1 MLVKPSFLSGAKV
14 TNQLNLMPQ
23 PRSKAILKP
32 TLFIMRS
39 AIYQFLFLCCCIS
52 PAFVSA
58 QDPGDA
64 FFAAWTVHEIRFQ
77 FSQPGYLDSLTAN
90 YTLDQY
96 MRSNVTID
104 GVAYPQSG
112 VKYKGNSSYNNGS
125 SKKPFRI
132 DLSEYSDGQ
141 SHDGLK
147 KLVLNNGFKDPTLLR
162 EKIMLD
168 FLNDH
173 GIAAPRCGFARLY
186 VNNQYRGLYTVVE
199 DVNKTFLEDRFGNK
213 SGNLFKGDPKGTLVW
228 KGASQ
233 SLYTTDF
240 ELKSNET
247 ANDWSDLI
255 QFINVL
261 NNTPNTQLP
270 DSLAAY
276 LNLNSWFDYWAAHN
290 MFVNLDSYVGSGHNY
305 FLYHNI
311 DTDKFE
317 WITWDVNEAFGNFQM
332 GISLANLKVLP
343 VGYIPMPANQRPM
356 MSKLWT
362 EQVFKQQF
370 ADRYCALL
378 EDFTN
383 AKMDPHIDSLADL
396 IREAV
401 YADPFKF
408 FPNTQFEQNISQD
421 LAGGGTPGV
430 STLAGL
436 KPFITSRHISL
447 VQQLIT
453 FGCSV
458 SGTENP
464 VENLPNI
471 VLFPNPAKND
481 FYLQITGNEHITY
494 SLTDISG
501 RQIST
506 GNGTGTILVPI
517 EKLPGG
523 IYLIQITDIISGR
536 SICQKVIAE

>member
-1 MLVKPSFLSGAKV
+1 
-14 TNQLNLMPQ
+14 
-23 PRSKAILKP
+23 
-32 TLFIMRS
+32 
-39 AIYQFLFLCCCIS
+39 
-52 PAFVSA
+52 
-58 QDPGDA
+58 
-64 FFAAWTVHEIRFQ
+64 
-77 FSQPGYLDSLTAN
+77 
-90 YTLDQY
+90 
-96 MRSNVTID
+96 
-104 GVAYPQSG
+104 
-112 VKYKGNSSYNNGS
+112 
-125 SKKPFRI
+125 
-132 DLSEYSDGQ
+132 
-141 SHDGLK
+141 
-147 KLVLNNGFKDPTLLR
+147 
-162 EKIMLD
+162 
-168 FLNDH
+168 
-173 GIAAPRCGFARLY
+173 
-186 VNNQYRGLYTVVE
+186 
-199 DVNKTFLEDRFGNK
+199 
-213 SGNLFKGDPKGTLVW
+213 
-228 KGASQ
+228 
-233 SLYTTDF
+233 
-240 ELKSNET
+240 
-247 ANDWSDLI
+247 
-255 QFINVL
+255 
-261 NNTPNTQLP
+261 
-270 DSLAAY
+270 
-276 LNLNSWFDYWAAHN
+276 
-290 MFVNLDSYVGSGHNY
+290 
-305 FLYHNI
+305 
-311 DTDKFE
+311 
-317 WITWDVNEAFGNFQM
+317 
-332 GISLANLKVLP
+332 
-343 VGYIPMPANQRPM
+343 MPANQRPM